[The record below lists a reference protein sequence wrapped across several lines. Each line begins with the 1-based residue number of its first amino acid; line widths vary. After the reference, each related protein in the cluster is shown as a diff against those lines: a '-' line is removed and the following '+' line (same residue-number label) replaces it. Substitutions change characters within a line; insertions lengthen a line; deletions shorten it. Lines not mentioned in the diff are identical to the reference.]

1 MIGEREAVAGIAER
15 VVARYGA
22 HDADALGGLYS
33 QECTLTAGGMVL
45 RGREE
50 ITAFWKAWF
59 EAFPD
64 VASTNDHT
72 LVDPP
77 HFLFDWVE
85 EGTHTGSLRIAGAEF
100 APTGRRISW
109 CGASLYTVDAGEI
122 VSVLYHAD
130 QAGLMTQLT
139 SG

>member
-1 MIGEREAVAGIAER
+1 MIGDREAVAGIAER
-15 VVARYGA
+15 VVAHYGA

-33 QECTLTAGGMVL
+33 RDCTVAAGAMVL

-64 VASTNDHT
+64 VASTNHHT

-85 EGTHTGSLRIAGAEF
+85 DGTHTGALRIGGGEI

-109 CGASLYTVDAGEI
+109 RGMSLYTVDGGEI
-122 VSVLYHAD
+122 ASVLYHAD
-130 QAGLMTQLT
+130 QAALIAQLT
-139 SG
+139 AG